1 MKNLKVY
8 IMYSEDIVSEITT
21 DLSHFIGLPE
31 TVLIHRGLV
40 SFIEKEIRLAGA
52 DIADLMDRYNVASNE
67 DLLEAIKSNKISSHP
82 AWEDYI
88 VWKNKEKY
96 VNDLKARLGRL
107 P

>member
-1 MKNLKVY
+1 
-8 IMYSEDIVSEITT
+8 MYSEDSVSEITA
-21 DLSHFIGLPE
+21 DLSHIIGIPE
-31 TVLIHRGLV
+31 TALIHRGLI
-40 SFIEKEIRLAGA
+40 SFIEKEIRLADA
-52 DIADLMDRYNVASNE
+52 DIADFIDRYNVASKE
-67 DLLEAIKSNKISSHP
+67 DLHDAIKSKKISSHP

>member
-1 MKNLKVY
+1 
-8 IMYSEDIVSEITT
+8 MYSEDSVSEITS
-21 DLSHFIGLPE
+21 DLSNFIGLPE
-31 TVLIHRGLV
+31 TVLIHRGLI
-40 SFIEKEIRLAGA
+40 SFIEKEIRLADA
-52 DIADLMDRYNVASNE
+52 DIADLMDRYNVISKE
-67 DLLEAIKSNKISSHP
+67 DLYDAIKLKKILSHP

>member
-1 MKNLKVY
+1 
-8 IMYSEDIVSEITT
+8 MYSEDLVSEITA

-31 TVLIHRGLV
+31 TVLIHRGLI
-40 SFIEKEIRLAGA
+40 SFIEKEIRLADE
-52 DIADLMDRYNVASNE
+52 DIADLMDRYNVASKE
-67 DLLEAIKSNKISSHP
+67 DLFEAIKLKKISSHP

-96 VNDLKARLGRL
+96 INDLKVRLGRL